1 MTIREAYL
9 QGREHLSAAAVAE
22 PAIEAEVLL
31 RFALGWDRARLYT
44 HWEGPIGTDHLVR
57 YRALLQER
65 AGGRPVHYIV
75 GEREFMGLAFAVDE
89 RVLIPRP
96 ETEALVEYVVAWAR
110 RGRAAVVADVGT
122 GSGAIAV
129 ALAVLLPGLIVHA
142 TDISPAALAVA
153 RANARRHGV
162 LERIRFHAG
171 DLLEAL
177 PAALQGLDAI
187 VSNPPY
193 VPEDQAAL
201 LAREI
206 REFEP
211 RQAIFVSGDGSA
223 LHRRLIAAAPERLRP
238 GGLLALE
245 VGAGQADAVA
255 ALFAADGRYTAPV
268 RQPDPIGIERVVAA
282 CRLAPEGDPSAGRK

>member
-96 ETEALVEYVVAWAR
+96 ETEALVEYVVAWA
-110 RGRAAVVADVGT
+110 
-122 GSGAIAV
+122 
-129 ALAVLLPGLIVHA
+129 
-142 TDISPAALAVA
+142 
-153 RANARRHGV
+153 
-162 LERIRFHAG
+162 
-171 DLLEAL
+171 
-177 PAALQGLDAI
+177 
-187 VSNPPY
+187 
-193 VPEDQAAL
+193 
-201 LAREI
+201 
-206 REFEP
+206 
-211 RQAIFVSGDGSA
+211 
-223 LHRRLIAAAPERLRP
+223 
-238 GGLLALE
+238 
-245 VGAGQADAVA
+245 
-255 ALFAADGRYTAPV
+255 
-268 RQPDPIGIERVVAA
+268 
-282 CRLAPEGDPSAGRK
+282 